1 LEIEAMIKS
10 LPALIILSA
19 VFGISDPSSAQ
30 EAFGG
35 HMGMSHGMG
44 HIPSDQLTNMGFASP
59 FVPFPLAGGNFGHNP
74 YPPSSSVYS
83 GINGPGPGSSR
94 PFPRMF
100 LPLPANSPLW
110 GFQTRYGF
118 QYPGSYL
125 PQGTPLHRYNGYVVC
140 DPPPAAAAA
149 GKRTVKITTTRSL
162 AAPGDTQPCPVYT
175 VNGGI
180 PEAKS
185 YTTTNMAPAI
195 RNSPP

>member
-1 LEIEAMIKS
+1 MIKS
-10 LPALIILSA
+10 LPSLIIVSTVL
-19 VFGISDPSSAQ
+19 GISDPSSAQ

-35 HMGMSHGMG
+35 HMGTSHDMG
-44 HIPSDQLTNMGFASP
+44 HIPSDQITNMGLASP
-59 FVPFPLAGGNFGHNP
+59 FAPFLLPGGSFGHNP
-74 YPPSSSVYS
+74 YLPSSVYS
-83 GINGPGPGSSR
+83 GIHGPGPGSSR

-100 LPLPANSPLW
+100 LPLPINSPLW
-110 GFQTRYGF
+110 GSQTRYGF

-125 PQGTPLHRYNGYVVC
+125 PAGTPLHRYNGYMVC
-140 DPPPAAAAA
+140 DPPAAAA
-149 GKRTVKITTTRSL
+149 GKRIVKITTTRSL

-185 YTTTNMAPAI
+185 YTTTNMPPAI